1 MHVIGLHAEVQHA
14 ERPAGSRR
22 ERSANGAEDAL
33 AAERRDGRGGT
44 QRDVDGNAGIVRGS
58 APVRNRSSSR
68 CRWTTGARTTT
79 APCPEDERTLSA
91 VRHLELGIVYSKLA
105 VVSRMTAWVAVGS
118 CVPVHGQRSG
128 RTLCLRAAV
137 GTAGAELPKT
147 DISGRGAGL
156 PLGARTSLDP
166 GSWNVAAVSTR
177 MTPPRGGT

>member
-58 APVRNRSSSR
+58 APVRNRSPSR

-79 APCPEDERTLSA
+79 APRPEDAQTLSA
-91 VRHLELGIVYSKLA
+91 AGHLELGTGYSKL
-105 VVSRMTAWVAVGS
+105 VVLSRMAAFLAVGS
-118 CVPVHGQRSG
+118 CVP
-128 RTLCLRAAV
+128 RTWPTVGPNLVSKGSCGDARLDPPGTCLRFPQWRRRR
-137 GTAGAELPKT
+137 GTAVVRTFLPPAQ
-147 DISGRGAGL
+147 R
-156 PLGARTSLDP
+156 R
-166 GSWNVAAVSTR
+166 
-177 MTPPRGGT
+177 